1 MAKANGGKHAE
12 KPTGKPTAPHLIE
25 QPNGGALMSGGTPGN
40 KSNTG
45 RHVGR
50 PRSALRNLFFD
61 DLETARGKMMAILER
76 ETEECEEC
84 GGVQTAMDRDIVAI
98 FDKLAKY
105 SIGERKEIVAVD
117 TELMNELGAVVGRHV
132 EDDQALESI
141 REEWLAI
148 LASRLGS

>member
-1 MAKANGGKHAE
+1 MAKGNGGKPKKKPADKPAE
-12 KPTGKPTAPHLIE
+12 PTLVPQEH
-25 QPNGGALMSGGTPGN
+25 GGALLTGGVPGN

-50 PRSALRNLFFD
+50 PRSELRSLFFD
-61 DLETARGKMMAILER
+61 DLETARSKMMGILER
-76 ETEECEEC
+76 ETEACEEC
-84 GGVQTAMDRDIVAI
+84 GGVQRAMDRDIVAI

-132 EDDQALESI
+132 EDDDALESI